1 MTREAF
7 DHHVDKWHRREP
19 EMALAEVFCPA
30 AEHQRF
36 RAWGALQFE
45 LREAV
50 FELSDPRVTAVKAGW
65 WAETLLALGKA
76 QGRHPLTEALLGV
89 TAPWSALARSVLD
102 TPQQPQRPGDG
113 EAALAGVRPLAQ
125 AIAEVE
131 AALFTARPA
140 ATDAV
145 AVHLLLQRLPAGL
158 ASEDAGRVPLHLLAR
173 HQLRSDELP
182 GARSEPLLR
191 DWAAELHVRLPGR
204 LSGVCLYR
212 RLRCAFDGVRLQRLA
227 AGRGFAPP
235 SALSTVWRGWRAAR
249 NR

>member
-7 DHHVDKWHRREP
+7 DHHVGKWHRREP

-30 AEHQRF
+30 AERQRF

-50 FELSDPRVTAVKAGW
+50 FELSDPRVTAVKTSW
-65 WAETLLALGKA
+65 WAETLLALGKG

-89 TAPWSALARSVLD
+89 AAPWSALARSVLD

-113 EAALAGVRPLAQ
+113 EAALAAMRPLAQ

-131 AALFTARPA
+131 AALFEAQPA
-140 ATDAV
+140 AADVV

-158 ASEDAGRVPLHLLAR
+158 SAEDAGRVPLHLLAR
-173 HQLRSDELP
+173 HQLRSSDLP
-182 GARSEPLLR
+182 SAGSEPLLR
-191 DWAAELHVRLPGR
+191 DWAVELKARLPAR
-204 LSGVCLYR
+204 LPRACLYR
-212 RLRCAFDGVRLQRLA
+212 RLRCAFDGARLQRLA
-227 AGRGFAPP
+227 GGRGFAPP

-249 NR
+249 SR